1 MVGQFYSASILP
13 NVGASSNTS
22 DVSFASGRTKLLFR
36 KMRAKTEHMKII
48 DDYFSRFGYAINE
61 TIMPNLNSRKNWNY
75 IEIGES
81 ENIGYGSVPS
91 NFMEIINGACR
102 RGVTIWHNHENLGNF
117 SLDNKII

>member
-1 MVGQFYSASILP
+1 
-13 NVGASSNTS
+13 
-22 DVSFASGRTKLLFR
+22 
-36 KMRAKTEHMKII
+36 MRAKTEHMKII

-61 TIMPNLNSRKNWNY
+61 TIMPKLNSRKNWNY